1 MVLAPFSKVP
11 VVTGHDKLAQMLQ
24 ASGYAAISVFHSA
37 LNGAMLGELIPE
49 SPLLS
54 VELCRLN
61 FSEIPRGFVEP
72 EKCLKCEYPHCCRF

>member
-1 MVLAPFSKVP
+1 MGLVPFSKVP

-37 LNGAMLGELIPE
+37 LNGAMLGELIHK

-61 FSEIPRGFVEP
+61 FSEIPRGFLN
-72 EKCLKCEYPHCCRF
+72 EKSA